1 MPMYTVAQGDC
12 LATIAHTFGFADW
25 RTIYNHA
32 SNAEFRRLRPNP
44 NTLNPGDQIF
54 IPETAD
60 KTEDAATDQWHDFKV
75 EGQKT
80 FFRVQIAKDGEEEQ
94 ELWGKPYKVELGGF
108 VFEGTVSG
116 TGLIEFEIPANAMGG
131 TLTIWSD
138 ERKTQIGFEC
148 PVESGHLNP
157 VDTISG
163 QRARLRNLGFD
174 PGPDSD
180 AMTEQMAAAIVAF
193 QHHNGLPES
202 GEADAATRAKLQS
215 LHDGV

>member
-1 MPMYTVAQGDC
+1 
-12 LATIAHTFGFADW
+12 
-25 RTIYNHA
+25 
-32 SNAEFRRLRPNP
+32 
-44 NTLNPGDQIF
+44 
-54 IPETAD
+54 
-60 KTEDAATDQWHDFKV
+60 
-75 EGQKT
+75 
-80 FFRVQIAKDGEEEQ
+80 
-94 ELWGKPYKVELGGF
+94 
-108 VFEGTVSG
+108 
-116 TGLIEFEIPANAMGG
+116 MGG

-138 ERKTQIGFEC
+138 DRKTQIGFEC